1 MKGFQRDD
9 DFTSR
14 HQHLEGLSDEELK
27 SLFWEKIDQIV
38 APLLTLAHENTSPS
52 IERSV
57 LLRMGFSSIETDGL
71 VDLVIDR
78 GLMGYGAG
86 HVVYLA
92 AQQTGGDIRQAG
104 LELMDG
110 KHWDEVSRILKG
122 GVK

>member
-1 MKGFQRDD
+1 MKGFQREDD
-9 DFTSR
+9 YLNR
-14 HQHLEGLSDEELK
+14 RAHLEGLSDDQLK
-27 SLFWEKIDQIV
+27 ELFWEKIDQIV
-38 APLLTLAHENTSPS
+38 EPLLTLAKENTSPS

-57 LLRMGFSSIETDGL
+57 LLRMGFSSMEADAL
-71 VDLVIDR
+71 VDLVIDK

-92 AQQTGGDIRQAG
+92 AKETGGDIRQAG

-110 KHWDEVSRILKG
+110 KHWDNVSAILKG